1 MSAKGRGWD
10 GTVGWPVPRIS
21 FVSPR
26 PLRVH
31 KEGRKA
37 RAVLRLELTGE
48 MVNSRLVGKSA
59 LCQGGSIDK
68 WECQA
73 RLLGVSAGS

>member
-1 MSAKGRGWD
+1 MKKRLY
-10 GTVGWPVPRIS
+10 T
-21 FVSPR
+21 VSPR
-26 PLRVH
+26 PFRVH

-37 RAVLRLELTGE
+37 RAVLRPELTGE

-73 RLLGVSAGS
+73 RLLGMSAGS